1 MTKRLSNPSVIH
13 VEGVGKV
20 KFQRNFRAKRL
31 SISIRPRS
39 GVRITVPRLLPLAS
53 AKEFVLLKK
62 DWIVTK
68 LQEIDSLTSRNGTIT
83 DYQTKYHRLKYY
95 PSKNGTFSFDLSG
108 NELRFF
114 YPAHRDISDEQVQEA
129 VRKAIEETLRAEALQ
144 YLPFRLKELANEHNF
159 HYNSVRIKNIRSR
172 WGSCSA
178 NNNINLSIYLMKLP
192 DELIDYVILHELT
205 HTIHKNHGKDFWD
218 HLEKVSLKAKVKAAR
233 VRKYRTGV

>member
-68 LQEIDSLTSRNGTIT
+68 LQEIDSLSSRNGTIT

-95 PSKNGTFSFDLSG
+95 PSKNGTFSFDLSETNLG
-108 NELRFF
+108 F

-129 VRKAIEETLRAEALQ
+129 VRKAIEETLSEALQ
-144 YLPFRLKELANEHNF
+144 YLPFKQELANGHNF